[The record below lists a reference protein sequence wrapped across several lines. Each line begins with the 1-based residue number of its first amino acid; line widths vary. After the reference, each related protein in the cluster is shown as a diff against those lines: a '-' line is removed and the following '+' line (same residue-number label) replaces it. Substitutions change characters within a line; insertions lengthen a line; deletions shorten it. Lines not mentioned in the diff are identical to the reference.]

1 MFMAARV
8 NRLGVMN
15 ELEISFHVL
24 PSRADILCVE
34 VFCSQYLFKTFSDTR
49 LRCVSHQLHQQPN
62 GPVFKGPCPQPVLLA
77 PGRVRQAS
85 ARIRLT
91 LPGSVDSNHGLEE
104 LQIDKLLGIR
114 G

>member
-1 MFMAARV
+1 
-8 NRLGVMN
+8 
-15 ELEISFHVL
+15 
-24 PSRADILCVE
+24 

-49 LRCVSHQLHQQPN
+49 LRCVSHQLHQQPTD
-62 GPVFKGPCPQPVLLA
+62 PSSKGLVRSRYCWPQVA
-77 PGRVRQAS
+77 SGRLQP
-85 ARIRLT
+85 RIRLT